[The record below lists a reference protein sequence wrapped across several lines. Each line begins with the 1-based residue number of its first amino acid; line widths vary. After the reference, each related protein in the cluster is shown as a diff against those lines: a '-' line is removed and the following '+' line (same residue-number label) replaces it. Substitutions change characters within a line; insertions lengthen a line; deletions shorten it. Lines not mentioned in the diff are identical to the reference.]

1 VAAAAAAAAA
11 VVVVVVMVVVSVRT
25 MSCWY
30 GERWREGERRDG

>member
-1 VAAAAAAAAA
+1 MSAAAA